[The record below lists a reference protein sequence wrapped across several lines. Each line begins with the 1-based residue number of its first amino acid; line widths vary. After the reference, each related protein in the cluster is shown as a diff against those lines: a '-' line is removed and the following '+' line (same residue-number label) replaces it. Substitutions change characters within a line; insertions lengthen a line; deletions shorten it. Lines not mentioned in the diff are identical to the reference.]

1 MRAAW
6 IAAEILERFPND
18 IRSFNLVPGG
28 HGQLDLFFND
38 ELIIGHMT
46 PEAGFGLG
54 ADDANRFLDARI
66 VTAKIRDWR
75 ATVGRPVEK
84 AIGGRVDVTDEDLGL
99 NPNDPQ
105 LQSKLPPDHTPSS
118 RRG

>member
-38 ELIIGHMT
+38 QLIIGHMT
-46 PEAGFGLG
+46 PEAGFG
-54 ADDANRFLDARI
+54 I

>member
-38 ELIIGHMT
+38 KLIVGHMT
-46 PEAGFGLG
+46 GEGGYGLEF
-54 ADDANRFLDARI
+54 DDPRRFLDART
-66 VTAKIRDWR
+66 VSAKIREWR
-75 ATVGRPVEK
+75 ETVGRPVVK
-84 AIGGRVDVTDEDLGL
+84 QVGGRVDTTDTELGL
-99 NPNDPQ
+99 NPDDPQ
-105 LQSKLPPDHTPSS
+105 LQSKLPPGS
-118 RRG
+118 RAPRQG